1 MHGEVL
7 TLKLFRYKEK
17 WVHGT
22 FTRPQHIY
30 SQTISPNY
38 DMTYLIIQN
47 QLANLIARKL
57 QGNKLMITKLF
68 EDYES
73 IFRELIVYL
82 PRSKVLQRMTKCAGI
97 HPVVIWLHYIRLCT
111 KQTFKFCFNLSFYS
125 FVTAI
130 KIVTHLNVTITIQ
143 TPCQ

>member
-1 MHGEVL
+1 
-7 TLKLFRYKEK
+7 
-17 WVHGT
+17 
-22 FTRPQHIY
+22 
-30 SQTISPNY
+30 
-38 DMTYLIIQN
+38 
-47 QLANLIARKL
+47 
-57 QGNKLMITKLF
+57 MITKLF

-73 IFRELIVYL
+73 IFGRLIVYL

-97 HPVVIWLHYIRLCT
+97 HPPYVQSSFGSTIFDYAQSKLSSFVLI
-111 KQTFKFCFNLSFYS
+111 LSFYS